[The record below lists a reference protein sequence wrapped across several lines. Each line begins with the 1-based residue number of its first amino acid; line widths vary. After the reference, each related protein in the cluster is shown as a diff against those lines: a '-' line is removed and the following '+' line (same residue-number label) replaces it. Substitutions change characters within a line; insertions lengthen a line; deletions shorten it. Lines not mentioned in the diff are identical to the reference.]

1 LAYLSL
7 STDVKFVRVFG
18 RTYENSVWQ
27 IFISFFQLIFI
38 SSPLIAYISKQV
50 IFILAFAANKLLIQV
65 NPNVYMLQVHEKIQK
80 RTLSFHILNYICNGK
95 VTLKQYKNENNN
107 AVWENHN
114 HKEECSVVKW
124 IDLIEIL
131 LLFVIESEMK
141 KRNSR

>member
-1 LAYLSL
+1 M
-7 STDVKFVRVFG
+7 K
-18 RTYENSVWQ
+18 

-114 HKEECSVVKW
+114 HKEECSVVK
-124 IDLIEIL
+124 
-131 LLFVIESEMK
+131 
-141 KRNSR
+141 